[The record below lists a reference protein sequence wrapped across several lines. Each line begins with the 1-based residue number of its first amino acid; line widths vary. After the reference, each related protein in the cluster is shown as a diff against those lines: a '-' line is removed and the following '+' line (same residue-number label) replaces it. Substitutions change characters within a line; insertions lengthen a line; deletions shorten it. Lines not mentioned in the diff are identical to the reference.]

1 VRLRKTFYLFSEDY
15 TMSDLQK
22 DVLIGLIFII
32 GIFGFISGEYVV
44 STVLFASA
52 AISSNIRLNRKLHSE
67 QLN

>member
-1 VRLRKTFYLFSEDY
+1 MRLRKTFYLFSEDY

>member
-1 VRLRKTFYLFSEDY
+1 
-15 TMSDLQK
+15 MSDLQK